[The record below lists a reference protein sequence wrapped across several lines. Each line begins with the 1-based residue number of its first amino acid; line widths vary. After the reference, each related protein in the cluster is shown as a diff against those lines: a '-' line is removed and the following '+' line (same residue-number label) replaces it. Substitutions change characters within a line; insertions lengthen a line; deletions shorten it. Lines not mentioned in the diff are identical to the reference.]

1 MSSFLGATSNSSN
14 QWDNGQMTNRQYQVQ
29 SSQTEASELLH
40 SRSSNLNGNSIHSL
54 RNTFQLNFTSDNSN
68 NSQTN
73 VPKHSNNPT
82 SNLNLNILPR
92 TVREVKIL

>member
-14 QWDNGQMTNRQYQVQ
+14 QWDNGQLTNRQYQVQ
-29 SSQTEASELLH
+29 INQTEASELLH
-40 SRSSNLNGNSIHSL
+40 SRSSNLNGNSIQSL

-73 VPKHSNNPT
+73 VPKHSNNAT
-82 SNLNLNILPR
+82 SSLNLNILPR
-92 TVREVKIL
+92 TVRKMKML